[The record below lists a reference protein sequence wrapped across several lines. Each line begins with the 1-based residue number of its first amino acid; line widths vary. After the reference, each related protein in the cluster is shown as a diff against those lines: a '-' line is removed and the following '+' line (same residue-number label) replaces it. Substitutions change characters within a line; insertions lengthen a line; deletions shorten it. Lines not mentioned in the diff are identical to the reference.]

1 MMLIELSRLKD
12 ELSAASGNAM
22 LQEQHDGA
30 ATMMMMS
37 SMSDGHVPMRHAPT
51 LPKIGGGGG
60 GGGGGGSSDDPPRA
74 VAGGSRGPEM
84 FSEEDD
90 AWRRQVSSGKGVK
103 HGSGKQRGASRKTR
117 MAQRS

>member
-1 MMLIELSRLKD
+1 MLIELSRLKD

-22 LQEQHDGA
+22 LQEQHDSA
-30 ATMMMMS
+30 AMMMMS
-37 SMSDGHVPMRHAPT
+37 SMSDGHVQMRHTPT
-51 LPKIGGGGG
+51 LPKIGGGG
-60 GGGGGGSSDDPPRA
+60 SSYDPPRA

-103 HGSGKQRGASRKTR
+103 HGNGKQRGASRKTR